1 MHHRTGRVLSAA
13 ALATAAATVV
23 GVSSASAAP
32 SPAASPARPAA
43 PRTSTHMAAAYGGY
57 PLHIR
62 TLTTDVVGPLQ
73 IAVGRHGVYV
83 ADAFAGVLKRV
94 GVKKP
99 LFTAPKGY
107 EVAGVDVGKD
117 GSVAF
122 TWGNQEKHVF
132 YLTVLRHGKKVLTA
146 DLGRFERK
154 YNPDKRVTYGALT
167 NNAKCLAEIGKATG
181 GPGKYKGLVDTHAY
195 AVKAVRG
202 GWVVADAAGNDLL
215 LVNRRARVSLLK
227 LLPPQPVKITAKA
240 AAAFGA
246 PNCVGVTYNFEAVPT
261 DVEQGR
267 DGRLYVTTL
276 PGGPEA
282 DSPLGPRG
290 SVWRLDSRGRHL
302 TRLATGFAGATNLAI
317 TTSGRILVAELF
329 ANRISTIDHR
339 RPAPVI
345 DLPGVASVEF
355 ANHRIYAGQTA
366 PFGPTG
372 PAGNG
377 KVVTIGVRW

>member
-13 ALATAAATVV
+13 ALATAAATVI
-23 GVSSASAAP
+23 GATSASAAP
-32 SPAASPARPAA
+32 ASAAAAGSP
-43 PRTSTHMAAAYGGY
+43 TSKRMPAAYGGY
-57 PLHIR
+57 PLHIK
-62 TLTTDVVGPLQ
+62 TLTTDVVAPLQ
-73 IAVGRHGVYV
+73 LAVGPHRSVYV
-83 ADAFAGVLKRV
+83 ADGGTLKRI

-99 LFTAPKGY
+99 VFTAPKGY

-122 TWGNQEKHVF
+122 TWGNVEKHVF

-146 DLGRFERK
+146 DVGRFERK
-154 YNPDKRVTYGALT
+154 YNPDKHVTYGALT
-167 NNAKCLAEIGKATG
+167 SNATCLAQLAKATG
-181 GPGKYKGLVDTHAY
+181 GPARYKGIVDTHAY
-195 AVKAVRG
+195 SVKAVRG
-202 GWVVADAAGNDLL
+202 GWVVGDAAGNDLL
-215 LVNRRARVSLLK
+215 LVNRRAKVSLLK
-227 LLPPQPVKITAKA
+227 LLPPQPVKITAKV

-246 PNCVGVTYNFEAVPT
+246 PDCVGVTYNFEAVPT

-290 SVWRLDSRGRHL
+290 SVWRLDRNGRHL
-302 TRLATGFAGATNLAI
+302 TRLATGFAGATNLAL
-317 TTSGRILVAELF
+317 TPSGRILVAELF
-329 ANRISTIDHR
+329 ANRISTIHR
-339 RPAPVI
+339 GRPAPVI

-355 ANHRIYAGQTA
+355 ANHRIYAGQSA

-372 PAGNG
+372 PQGNG